1 MEACDSRSQSKIV
14 EYSCVPAIY
23 LDAPV
28 EVGEMLR
35 FRTDPRIGLWYW
47 LVAAVLLLGFLAS
60 RLGV

>member
-1 MEACDSRSQSKIV
+1 MEGKSK
-14 EYSCVPAIY
+14 SWNTCVFYGLI

>member
-1 MEACDSRSQSKIV
+1 MFHRLI
-14 EYSCVPAIY
+14 